1 MNSFLHIEN
10 LSSGYSL
17 EAMAIRHIDLSIP
30 KNKICV
36 VLGSNGAGKTTL
48 LKAIMGI
55 LPTYQ
60 GNIFLD
66 DMLLNGLHTEQR
78 ASLGIGYVPQGR
90 FIFPQLTVEENLLLG
105 CEVKNINTK
114 KARELAFGFF
124 PMLADIGKRKGG
136 MLSGG
141 QQQQLAIAR
150 MLVMQPRLLILD
162 EPAEGIQPNI
172 VQDIGD
178 ILKKVSSEM
187 NITVLLVEQ
196 FVSFA
201 LNLAHIYYWMQ
212 SGEVNKGGEVNLT
225 NKKNILES
233 ITI

>member
-1 MNSFLHIEN
+1 MNAFLNIAN
-10 LSSGYSL
+10 LSCGYSA
-17 EAMAIRHIDLSIP
+17 EAMAIRHINIDITKST
-30 KNKICV
+30 ICA

-55 LPTYQ
+55 LPVSQ
-60 GNIFLD
+60 GEIFLD
-66 DMLLNGLHTEQR
+66 GKNINHLTTEQR
-78 ASLGIGYVPQGR
+78 ANLGIGYVPQGR

-105 CEVKNINTK
+105 CEVKNINVK
-114 KARELAFGFF
+114 KAREIAYGFF
-124 PMLADIGKRKGG
+124 PTLSEITRRKGG

-150 MLVMQPRLLILD
+150 MLVMEPRLLILD

-172 VQDIGD
+172 VQNIGD
-178 ILKKVSSEM
+178 ILKKVSVEM

-201 LNLAHIYYWMQ
+201 LNLAHSYYWMQ
-212 SGEVNKGGEVNLT
+212 SGEINKGGEVTGT
-225 NKKNILES
+225 NKRKILES
-233 ITI
+233 ITL

>member
-1 MNSFLHIEN
+1 MRPFFKIDN

-17 EAMAIRHIDLSIP
+17 EAMAIRQISLEIP
-30 KNKICV
+30 KNKICA

-55 LPTYQ
+55 LPSYQ
-60 GNIFLD
+60 GQIFLD
-66 DMLLNGLHTEQR
+66 DVLLNRYAPEQR
-78 ASLGIGYVPQGR
+78 TNLGIGYVPQGR
-90 FIFPQLTVEENLLLG
+90 GIFPQLTTEENLLLG

-114 KARELAFGFF
+114 KAKEIGYSFF
-124 PMLADIGKRKGG
+124 PALIDIAKRKGG
-136 MLSGG
+136 LLSGG

-150 MLVMQPRLLILD
+150 MLVMEPRLLILD

-172 VQDIGD
+172 VQNIGA
-178 ILKKVSSEM
+178 ILKKVSVEM

-201 LNLAHIYYWMQ
+201 LSLAQNYYWMQ
-212 SGEVNKGGEVNLT
+212 SGEINKGGEVNVS
-225 NKKNILES
+225 NKKMILES
-233 ITI
+233 ITL

>member
-1 MNSFLHIEN
+1 MNSFFKIDN
-10 LSSGYSL
+10 LSTGYSL
-17 EAMAIRHIDLSIP
+17 EAMAIRHINLEIP
-30 KNKICV
+30 KNKICA

-55 LPTYQ
+55 LPAYQ
-60 GNIFLD
+60 GQIFLED
-66 DMLLNGLHTEQR
+66 VLLNGCTTEHR

-114 KARELAFGFF
+114 KAKEISYGFF
-124 PMLADIGKRKGG
+124 PALAEISKRKGG

-150 MLVMQPRLLILD
+150 MLVMEPRLLILD

-172 VQDIGD
+172 VQNIGA
-178 ILKKVSSEM
+178 ILKKVSEDM

-201 LNLAHIYYWMQ
+201 LNLAHRYYWMQ
-212 SGEVNKGGEVNLT
+212 SGEINKGGEVNAM
-225 NKKNILES
+225 NKKNIMES
-233 ITI
+233 ITL